1 MKITEIAILGYGK
14 WQNTTFRDIQAF
26 QMIYG
31 ENEAGKSTIMAF
43 IHSILFGFP
52 TKQQSIPRM
61 EPKNQGPYGG
71 RLTLSE
77 TSLGTV
83 VVERLKGK
91 ATGDVNLYL
100 EDGTIAGEERLAEIL
115 ADMDRASYEAIFS
128 FDIHGLQQINQM
140 KQSEFEKYLLQAGTI
155 GSDKLLRAVAD
166 LEKQMDQLFKPSG
179 RNPVINQ
186 QLQRTK
192 ESHQAYI
199 QAKSANQKYQ
209 QLKKELNEMEQQL
222 HENQAAAT
230 ANQLQRLDLETLRRK
245 WPVYEE
251 WQGLKSLT
259 EAYGEQEF
267 PTDGVIRLEHLLT
280 ELGQKQNRHMQ
291 LKERQQTL
299 KENPAFEQKEEADAL
314 LIQIETSL
322 NEWPLYQDKAKRRE
336 ELKKRLREETILEG
350 QLAKEIGLTDFDI
363 DVSQTALQQ
372 AEELAVA
379 EQKYQQR
386 ADRLNTQKSEKEQLI
401 RKKEIQLERIE
412 AELWPA
418 DKIAHFEAEYQSRR
432 RTKAM
437 PPNGQKGAI
446 ISGGMGVILLIM
458 ASFLSVWWLGLIGG
472 LGLLVSA
479 GFFFSN
485 RPKSGQETSQVE
497 MMAYFEQKQ
506 KRQNWQN
513 LLAETDELALA
524 LAEYEKEAD
533 KLAADSRKHQ
543 VAEQQFLA
551 SLGLSAKGEDSLV
564 LIAQKRLSCQEFHK
578 QNQQRRKEIEQIN
591 LFQKEWAAVVSGL
604 SVTTTNAP
612 IEEQV
617 AEMRHF
623 LKRNRAEAEA
633 GIKIQEKLEQI
644 EQDIQLLERDMDSL
658 LAAKQALYRDAKV
671 KDETSFRQAA
681 KQAQDY
687 LQAKE
692 RMQLLKGQLPD
703 EQVLQLSQYDR
714 QTELEKQ
721 DLALAE
727 IAKSLAQEEHD
738 LRNERMKNVH
748 QIEQLEEGGTYSEL
762 VQHYYMEKNELQ
774 ELAEQWMELKTAQA
788 LIYETMNH
796 LQEDKFPKARQFAAN
811 YFAELTNGAY
821 KDVRFQDEKLEVV
834 RQDDLHFRPEELS
847 QATKEQLY
855 LAVRFTLIDIIS
867 EDYPLPLLI
876 DDGFVNF
883 DAKRL
888 DAIMKLLEKR
898 KGKNQILFF
907 TCHKQ
912 ADKYFS
918 EQESLVLY

>member
-14 WQNTTFRDIQAF
+14 WQNTTFHDIQAF

-52 TKQQSIPRM
+52 TKQQTIPRM

-77 TSLGTV
+77 TCLGIV

-100 EDGTIAGEERLAEIL
+100 EDGTIAGEERLSEIL

-140 KQSEFEKYLLQAGTI
+140 KQSEFERYLLQAGTI

-166 LEKQMDQLFKPSG
+166 LEKQMEQLFKPSG
-179 RNPVINQ
+179 RNPIINQ
-186 QLQRTK
+186 QLLRTK
-192 ESHQAYI
+192 EAHQAYI
-199 QAKSANQKYQ
+199 HAKSANQKYQ
-209 QLKKELNEMEQQL
+209 QLKKEWNETEQRL
-222 HENQAAAT
+222 DENQQSAA
-230 ANQLQRLDLETLRRK
+230 ANQLQRLELEALRRK

-251 WQGLKSLT
+251 WQGLERIAEK
-259 EAYGEQEF
+259 YGEQEF
-267 PTDGVIRLEHLLT
+267 PTDGIIRLEHLLT
-280 ELGQKQNRHMQ
+280 ELNQKQNRYLQ

-299 KENPAFEQKEEADAL
+299 KENPAFKQKEESDSL
-314 LIQIETSL
+314 LSQIEVSL
-322 NEWPLYQDKAKRRE
+322 NEWPLYQDKIKQLLQLQKRLNEETLFENQLME
-336 ELKKRLREETILEG
+336 ELDLH
-350 QLAKEIGLTDFDI
+350 DYDI
-363 DVSQTALQQ
+363 YVPSDALQQ
-372 AEELAVA
+372 AEELTIT
-379 EQKYQQR
+379 EQKYQQQEE
-386 ADRLNTQKSEKEQLI
+386 RLATQKREKEELI
-401 RKKEIQLERIE
+401 QKKSTQLERME
-412 AELWPA
+412 TELWPA
-418 DKIAHFEAEYQSRR
+418 DKIAQFEAAYQS
-432 RTKAM
+432 KK
-437 PPNGQKGAI
+437 QKKSSSSVQQAAI
-446 ISGGMGVILLIM
+446 ASSGIGLILLLA
-458 ASFLSVWWLGLIGG
+458 ASFISLWWLGALGG
-472 LGLLVSA
+472 LGLLIGL

-485 RPKSGQETSQVE
+485 RSKSGQEMSQLD

-506 KRQNWQN
+506 KRQNWQA

-524 LAEYEKEAD
+524 LVEYEREERE
-533 KLAADSRKHQ
+533 LAAAIRDHQ
-543 VAEQQFLA
+543 LTKQQFLRQ
-551 SLGLSAKGEDSLV
+551 LGLSSMRNESLV
-564 LIAQKRLSCQEFHK
+564 MLVQKCEACQKLHEKNK
-578 QNQQRRKEIEQIN
+578 QMQVEIEEISPF
-591 LFQKEWAAVVSGL
+591 LEKWASTVASL
-604 SVTTTNAP
+604 SITTSHVP
-612 IEEQV
+612 VEEQV

-623 LKRNRAEAEA
+623 LKRNRADAEA
-633 GIKIQEKLEQI
+633 GIKIQEKLEQL
-644 EQDIQLLERDMDSL
+644 EQDIQLLERDIDTLM
-658 LAAKQALYRDAKV
+658 AAKQALYRDAKV
-671 KDETSFRQAA
+671 NDEASFRQAA
-681 KQAQDY
+681 QKARDY

-692 RMQLLKGQLPD
+692 RMLLLKGQLPD
-703 EQVLQLSQYDR
+703 EQILQLSKYEQ
-714 QTELEKQ
+714 QAELEKTELE
-721 DLALAE
+721 LAE
-727 IAKSLAQEEHD
+727 AAKTLEYEEQV
-738 LRNERMKNVH
+738 LRNERMQKAH

-762 VQHYYMEKNELQ
+762 MQHYYMEKNELQ
-774 ELAEQWMELKTAQA
+774 DLAQQWIELKTAQA

-796 LQEDKFPKARQFAAN
+796 LQEDKFPKARQFAAS

-821 KDVRFQDEKLEVV
+821 KDVQFQNEKLEVI
-834 RQDDLHFRPEELS
+834 RHDDTHFRSEELS

-855 LAVRFTLIDIIS
+855 LAVRFALIDIIS